1 VVSEL
6 VLVPRIEWSVSESKG
21 DMLAAKREEFGVERE
36 DMVGLAG

>member
-21 DMLAAKREEFGVERE
+21 EILSTKRGVL
-36 DMVGLAG
+36 G